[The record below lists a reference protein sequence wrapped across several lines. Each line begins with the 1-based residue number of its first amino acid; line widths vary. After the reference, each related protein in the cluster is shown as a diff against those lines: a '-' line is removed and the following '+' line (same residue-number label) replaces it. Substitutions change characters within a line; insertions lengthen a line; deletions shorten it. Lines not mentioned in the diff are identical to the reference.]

1 MTARRSV
8 PPIDPRDLRH
18 LADGERV
25 ERIWERLEPS
35 LVVAAPRR
43 RAHRR
48 DLALGLLA
56 ASLSAFGVGLVV
68 GKAFYE
74 APAPVAVPAPVTTG
88 VERVEVFAAGTQP
101 RAYPLPGGG
110 EVRLTPG
117 ATVELEKGEGG
128 ALTLRLVQ
136 GEALVDAAPRSGE
149 VAVLAGDA
157 RLASSAGSRVLVS
170 RGPNHMDVV
179 VSSGTVS
186 LESPGS
192 QRRELAAG
200 DRATE
205 VPLHTVTSSNTPNN
219 TRRDRS
225 ATPAQPEEHP
235 AVEPAP
241 VAVAAPA
248 ALDWRAQLLKGN
260 TAEALRL
267 LRDQPGGVDGA
278 IGGAKSGSELMD
290 IVTAFSGKGGDA
302 AAANRAA
309 RQVIDRFPGDQNGV
323 FAANH
328 LKKFYE
334 RAAKNGDPAAR
345 AEADKW
351 AKLHDKLDGA
361 ALSAGVLG
369 TDKQLCSQFTAA
381 QREGRKDE
389 AAKLAQEYVTK
400 YPNGPCREDAD
411 RIAKGE
417 DLPADEPATPAPPAS
432 GDAKPAPEQP

>member
-8 PPIDPRDLRH
+8 PPIDPRDLRQ

-74 APAPVAVPAPVTTG
+74 APAPVAVPAPVPTD
-88 VERVEVFAAGTQP
+88 VDRVEVFAAGTQP
-101 RAYPLPGGG
+101 RAYALPGGG

-117 ATVELEKGEGG
+117 ATVELENGEGG

-136 GEALVDAAPRSGE
+136 GEALVDAAPRSRE
-149 VAVLAGDA
+149 VAVIAGDA
-157 RLASSAGSRVLVS
+157 HLASSAGSRVLVS
-170 RGPNHMDVV
+170 RGPSHMDVV

-205 VPLHTVTSSNTPNN
+205 VPLHTVTANTPNP

-225 ATPAQPEEHP
+225 ATPPQPEEHP
-235 AVEPAP
+235 PVEAAP
-241 VAVAAPA
+241 VVVAAPA
-248 ALDWRAQLLKGN
+248 VLDWRAHWLKGN
-260 TAEALRL
+260 DAEALRL
-267 LRDQPGGVDGA
+267 LRDQPGGVDAA

-290 IVTAFSGKGGDA
+290 ISSVSQRGGDGGA
-302 AAANRAA
+302 AMRAA
-309 RQVIDRFPGDQNGV
+309 KQVIERFPGDPNAV
-323 FAANH
+323 IAASQ
-328 LKKFYE
+328 LKRFYE
-334 RAAKNGDPAAR
+334 KAARSGDPAAR

-351 AKLHDKLDGA
+351 TALHKKLDSA
-361 ALSAGVLG
+361 AMAAGVRG
-369 TDKQLCSQFTAA
+369 IDAQLCNQFRDAW
-381 QREGRKDE
+381 RDGRKDE

-400 YPNGPCREDAD
+400 YPNGICREEAD
-411 RIAKGE
+411 RISKGE
-417 DLPADEPATPAPPAS
+417 DLPADEGATPAPPAS

>member
-8 PPIDPRDLRH
+8 PPLDPRDLRN

-25 ERIWERLEPS
+25 ERIWERLEPN
-35 LVVAAPRR
+35 LVIAPPRR

-74 APAPVAVPAPVTTG
+74 APAPVAVPAPVPTG

-101 RAYPLPGGG
+101 RAYALPGGG

-117 ATVELEKGEGG
+117 ATVEVEKGEGG
-128 ALTLRLVQ
+128 AVTLRLVQ
-136 GEALVDAAPRSGE
+136 GEALVDAAPRSRE
-149 VAVLAGDA
+149 VAVIAGDA
-157 RLASSAGSRVLVS
+157 HLASSAGSRVLVS
-170 RGPNHMDVV
+170 RGPSHMDVV
-179 VSSGTVS
+179 VSSGTAS
-186 LESPGS
+186 LDSPGS

-205 VPLHTVTSSNTPNN
+205 VPLHTVTSNNTPSP

-235 AVEPAP
+235 PVEAAP

-248 ALDWRAQLLKGN
+248 VLDWRAQWLKGN
-260 TAEALRL
+260 DAEALRL
-267 LRDQPGGVDGA
+267 LRDQPGGVDAA
-278 IGGAKSGSELMD
+278 IASAKSGSELMD
-290 IVTAFSGKGGDA
+290 ISSVSQRGGDGGA
-302 AAANRAA
+302 AMRAA
-309 RQVIDRFPGDQNGV
+309 KQVIERFPGDPIALP
-323 FAANH
+323 AANY
-328 LKKFYE
+328 LKKSYE
-334 RAAKNGDPAAR
+334 KAAKNGDAAAR

-351 AKLHDKLDGA
+351 TALHKKLDEA
-361 ALSAGVLG
+361 AMAAGVRG
-369 TDKQLCSQFTAA
+369 IDAQLCNQFRGAW
-381 QREGRKDE
+381 RDGRKDE

-400 YPNGPCREDAD
+400 YPNGLCKEEAE
-411 RIAKGE
+411 RISKGE
-417 DLPADEPATPAPPAS
+417 DLPADEGVTPAPPAS
-432 GDAKPAPEQP
+432 GDAKPAEQP